1 MSDMKISKIACS
13 KRRIIC
19 FLLMLAT
26 LFSIAQVHHRA
37 AAAPIVRTTLFPR
50 LHAGQSFTYYVQY
63 RTKKNVKTESRVV
76 TPTGPQDAE
85 TDAQWLLR
93 VDILDVHPQGER
105 ASIHARSRFQSVA
118 SAMAQNNSGSQQS
131 ASGSPAQNPEARSVD
146 FTILPD
152 GHVDAVTGLADLFP
166 DQRLVW
172 QVWLRQFG
180 IAGVFPRDGVK
191 PGQSWKSSEPEQ
203 APSPIVRLEWEK
215 QATYVRDEPCA
226 AIQFSETGIVTS
238 KTSQTESCAVVLTS
252 AVLKQKSSPKDTTPG
267 DFRLH
272 DLHTTGNARGKNETI
287 SYISLRSGLIV
298 RVTED
303 AQQFMDV
310 VVAKTDASNQIHYN
324 VEATG
329 HTEVLLVDDAPVPKS

>member
-1 MSDMKISKIACS
+1 MKISKIACS

-26 LFSIAQVHHRA
+26 LFSIAQVHHGA

-50 LHAGQSFTYYVQY
+50 LHAGQTFTYYVQY
-63 RTKKNVKTESRVV
+63 RTKKNIKTESRVV

-85 TDAQWLLR
+85 TNAQWLLR

-105 ASIHARSRFQSVA
+105 ASIHARSRFQTVA
-118 SAMAQNNSGSQQS
+118 SAMAQNNTRSQRS

-172 QVWLRQFG
+172 QVWLRQFA

-191 PGQSWKSSEPEQ
+191 PGQSGQSWKSTEPEQ

-226 AIQFSETGIVTS
+226 AIQFSETGIVAF
-238 KTSQTESCAVVLTS
+238 KNSQTESCAVVLTS

-272 DLHTTGNARGKNETI
+272 DLHTTGNASGKNETI
-287 SYISLRSGLIV
+287 SYISLQSGLIV

-329 HTEVLLVDDAPVPKS
+329 HTEVLLVADAPVPKP

>member
-1 MSDMKISKIACS
+1 
-13 KRRIIC
+13 
-19 FLLMLAT
+19 MLASLST
-26 LFSIAQVHHRA
+26 TAHVQSGI
-37 AAAPIVRTTLFPR
+37 AAAPIARITLSPR
-50 LHAGQSFTYYVQY
+50 LHAGQTFTYFVQY

-93 VDILDVHPQGER
+93 VDVLDVHPQGQR
-105 ASIHARSRFQSVA
+105 AAIHARSRFQSVA
-118 SAMAQNNSGSQQS
+118 SAMAQNNTAAQQS
-131 ASGSPAQNPEARSVD
+131 APGSTAENPESKFVD
-146 FTILPD
+146 FTIQPD
-152 GHVDAVTGLADLFP
+152 GQVDSVTGLADLFP
-166 DQRLVW
+166 DQRQVW
-172 QVWLRQFG
+172 QVWLRQFA

-191 PGQSWKSSEPEQ
+191 LGQSWKSTEPEQ

-215 QATYVRDEPCA
+215 QTTYVRDEPCA
-226 AIQFSETGIVTS
+226 PIQFSEMGIVTPKNS
-238 KTSQTESCAVVLTS
+238 PTESCAVVLTS

-272 DLHTTGNARGKNETI
+272 DLRTTGNATGKNETI
-287 SYISLRSGLIV
+287 SYISLQSGLIV

-310 VVAKTDASNQIHYN
+310 IVAKTDASNQIHYN

-329 HTEVLLVDDAPVPKS
+329 HTEVLLVADAPPPKP

>member
-1 MSDMKISKIACS
+1 
-13 KRRIIC
+13 
-19 FLLMLAT
+19 
-26 LFSIAQVHHRA
+26 
-37 AAAPIVRTTLFPR
+37 VRTTLFPR
-50 LHAGQSFTYYVQY
+50 LHAGQTFTYYVQY

-105 ASIHARSRFQSVA
+105 AAIHARSRFQSVA
-118 SAMAQNNSGSQQS
+118 SAMAQNSTGSRQS
-131 ASGSPAQNPEARSVD
+131 ASGSPAQNLESKFVD

-152 GHVDAVTGLADLFP
+152 GHVDTVTGLADLFP

-172 QVWLRQFG
+172 QVWLRQFA

-203 APSPIVRLEWEK
+203 APSPIVKLVWEK
-215 QATYVRDEPCA
+215 QATYVRDEPCTP
-226 AIQFSETGIVTS
+226 IQFSEGGIVTS
-238 KTSQTESCAVVLTS
+238 KNSHTESCAVVLTS

-272 DLHTTGNARGKNETI
+272 DLRTTGNATGKNETI
-287 SYISLRSGLIV
+287 SYISLQSGLIV

-329 HTEVLLVDDAPVPKS
+329 HTEVLLVADAPTSRP

>member
-1 MSDMKISKIACS
+1 
-13 KRRIIC
+13 
-19 FLLMLAT
+19 LLMLAT
-26 LFSIAQVHHRA
+26 LFSTAQVKHSV
-37 AAAPIVRTTLFPR
+37 AAAPIARVTLFPR
-50 LHAGQSFTYYVQY
+50 LHAGQTFTYFVQY

-85 TDAQWLLR
+85 MDAQWILH

-105 ASIHARSRFQSVA
+105 AAIHARSQFQSVA
-118 SAMAQNNSGSQQS
+118 SAMAQNNAAAQPTS
-131 ASGSPAQNPEARSVD
+131 SGSPAQNVETKSVD

-152 GHVDAVTGLADLFP
+152 GRVDAVKGLAELFP
-166 DQRLVW
+166 DQRQVW
-172 QVWLRQFG
+172 QVWLRQFA
-180 IAGVFPRDGVK
+180 IAGVFPRDGVR
-191 PGQSWKSSEPEQ
+191 PGQSWKSNEPEQ
-203 APSPIVRLEWEK
+203 APSPIVKLEWEK
-215 QATYVRDEPCA
+215 RATYVRDEPCTP
-226 AIQFSETGIVTS
+226 IQFSETGIGTPKDS
-238 KTSQTESCAVVLTS
+238 PSESCAVVLTS

-272 DLHTTGNARGKNETI
+272 DLRTTGNATGKNETI

-329 HTEVLLVDDAPVPKS
+329 HTEVLLVADAPASKPKP

>member
-1 MSDMKISKIACS
+1 
-13 KRRIIC
+13 
-19 FLLMLAT
+19 MLAT
-26 LFSIAQVHHRA
+26 LSSTAQIHPGFVQHGA

-50 LHAGQSFTYYVQY
+50 LHAGQTFTYYVQY

-85 TDAQWLLR
+85 TDAQWLLW
-93 VDILDVHPQGER
+93 VDILDVHPQGKR
-105 ASIHARSRFQSVA
+105 AAIHARSRFQSVA
-118 SAMAQNNSGSQQS
+118 SAMAQNSTGSRQS
-131 ASGSPAQNPEARSVD
+131 ASASPAQNLESKFVD

-152 GHVDAVTGLADLFP
+152 GHVDTVTGLADLFP

-172 QVWLRQFG
+172 QVWLRQFA

-203 APSPIVRLEWEK
+203 APSPIVKLVWEK
-215 QATYVRDEPCA
+215 QATYVRDEPCTP
-226 AIQFSETGIVTS
+226 IQFSEGGIVTS
-238 KTSQTESCAVVLTS
+238 KNSHTESCAVVLTN
-252 AVLKQKSSPKDTTPG
+252 AILKQKSSPKDTTPG

-272 DLHTTGNARGKNETI
+272 DLRTTGNATGKNETI
-287 SYISLRSGLIV
+287 SYISLQSGLIV

-310 VVAKTDASNQIHYN
+310 VVAKTDASSQIHYN

-329 HTEVLLVDDAPVPKS
+329 HTEVLLVADAPTSRP

>member
-1 MSDMKISKIACS
+1 
-13 KRRIIC
+13 
-19 FLLMLAT
+19 MLAT
-26 LFSIAQVHHRA
+26 FFGVAQVQHSA
-37 AAAPIVRTTLFPR
+37 AAATVARTTLFPKLR
-50 LHAGQSFTYYVQY
+50 AGQTFTYYVQY

-105 ASIHARSRFQSVA
+105 AAIHARSRFQSVA
-118 SAMAQNNSGSQQS
+118 SAMAQNSTGSRQS
-131 ASGSPAQNPEARSVD
+131 ASGSPAQNLESKFVD

-172 QVWLRQFG
+172 QVWLRQFA

-203 APSPIVRLEWEK
+203 SPSPIVKLEWEK
-215 QATYVRDEPCA
+215 QATYVRDEPCT
-226 AIQFSETGIVTS
+226 AIQFSEAGIVTS
-238 KTSQTESCAVVLTS
+238 KNSQIESCAVVLTS

-272 DLHTTGNARGKNETI
+272 DLRTTGNATGKNETI
-287 SYISLRSGLIV
+287 SYISLQSGLVV

-329 HTEVLLVDDAPVPKS
+329 HTEVLLVADAPAPKP

>member
-1 MSDMKISKIACS
+1 
-13 KRRIIC
+13 
-19 FLLMLAT
+19 MLAT
-26 LFSIAQVHHRA
+26 LFGAARLQRGLV
-37 AAAPIVRTTLFPR
+37 AAAPTARTTLFPR
-50 LHAGQSFTYYVQY
+50 LHAGQTFTYYIQY

-76 TPTGPQDAE
+76 TPTAPQDVE

-93 VDILDVHPQGER
+93 IDILDVHSQGQR
-105 ASIHARSRFQSVA
+105 ATIHARSRFQSVA
-118 SAMAQNNSGSQQS
+118 SAMAQNNTEAPPTSG
-131 ASGSPAQNPEARSVD
+131 APAQNPEAKSVD

-152 GHVDAVTGLADLFP
+152 GRVDAITGLADLFP
-166 DQRLVW
+166 DQRQVW
-172 QVWLRQFG
+172 QVWLRQFA
-180 IAGVFPRDGVK
+180 IAGVFPRDGVR

-215 QATYVRDEPCA
+215 QATYVRDEPCGP
-226 AIQFSETGIVTS
+226 IQLSETGIVTAKNS
-238 KTSQTESCAVVLTS
+238 PTESCAVVLTS

-272 DLHTTGNARGKNETI
+272 DLRTTGNATGKNETI
-287 SYISLRSGLIV
+287 SYISLQSGLIV

-310 VVAKTDASNQIHYN
+310 LVAKTDASNKIHYN

-329 HTEVLLVDDAPVPKS
+329 HTEVLLVADAPPSKP

>member
-1 MSDMKISKIACS
+1 
-13 KRRIIC
+13 
-19 FLLMLAT
+19 
-26 LFSIAQVHHRA
+26 
-37 AAAPIVRTTLFPR
+37 
-50 LHAGQSFTYYVQY
+50 
-63 RTKKNVKTESRVV
+63 
-76 TPTGPQDAE
+76 
-85 TDAQWLLR
+85 
-93 VDILDVHPQGER
+93 
-105 ASIHARSRFQSVA
+105 
-118 SAMAQNNSGSQQS
+118 
-131 ASGSPAQNPEARSVD
+131 
-146 FTILPD
+146 
-152 GHVDAVTGLADLFP
+152 VTGLADLFP

-172 QVWLRQFG
+172 QVWLRQFA

-226 AIQFSETGIVTS
+226 AIQFPETGIVTS
-238 KTSQTESCAVVLTS
+238 KNPQTESCAVVLTS

-272 DLHTTGNARGKNETI
+272 ELHTTGNARGKNETI
-287 SYISLRSGLIV
+287 SYISLQSGLIV

-329 HTEVLLVDDAPVPKS
+329 HTEVLLVADAPVPKS

>member
-1 MSDMKISKIACS
+1 
-13 KRRIIC
+13 
-19 FLLMLAT
+19 MLAT
-26 LFSIAQVHHRA
+26 LFGA
-37 AAAPIVRTTLFPR
+37 AHVQPGLSAAPIARTTLFPR
-50 LHAGQSFTYYVQY
+50 LHAGQTFTYYVQY

-93 VDILDVHPQGER
+93 VDILDVHSQRER
-105 ASIHARSRFQSVA
+105 AAIHARSRFQSFA
-118 SAMAQNNSGSQQS
+118 SAMAQNNSGAQQTP
-131 ASGSPAQNPEARSVD
+131 AGSPAQSLESKSVD

-152 GHVDAVTGLADLFP
+152 GRVDAVTGLADLFP
-166 DQRLVW
+166 DQRQVW
-172 QVWLRQFG
+172 QVWLRQFA

-215 QATYVRDEPCA
+215 QATYVRDEPCTP
-226 AIQFSETGIVTS
+226 IQFSETGIVTPKNS
-238 KTSQTESCAVVLTS
+238 PAESCAVIFTS
-252 AVLKQKSSPKDTTPG
+252 AILKQKSSPKDTTPG

-272 DLHTTGNARGKNETI
+272 DLRTTGNATGKNETI
-287 SYISLRSGLIV
+287 SYISLQSGLIV

-329 HTEVLLVDDAPVPKS
+329 HTEVLLVADAPASKP

>member
-1 MSDMKISKIACS
+1 MVRL
-13 KRRIIC
+13 KRRGIY
-19 FLLMLAT
+19 FLLILPT
-26 LFSIAQVHHRA
+26 LFAAAQIHPGV
-37 AAAPIVRTTLFPR
+37 AAAPTARATLFPR
-50 LHAGQSFTYYVQY
+50 LHAGQTFTYFIQY

-85 TDAQWLLR
+85 TDAEWLLR
-93 VDILDVHPQGER
+93 VDILDVHPLGQR
-105 ASIHARSRFQSVA
+105 AAIHARSRFQSVA
-118 SAMAQNNSGSQQS
+118 SAMVQNNSGAPQS
-131 ASGSPAQNPEARSVD
+131 PSGSQAQNPEAKSVD

-152 GHVDAVTGLADLFP
+152 GRVDAVTGLADLFP
-166 DQRLVW
+166 DQRQVW
-172 QVWLRQFG
+172 QVWLRQFA

-215 QATYVRDEPCA
+215 QATYVRDEPCT
-226 AIQFSETGIVTS
+226 AIQFSETGIVTAKNS
-238 KTSQTESCAVVLTS
+238 PTESCAVILTT
-252 AVLKQKSSPKDTTPG
+252 ATLKQKSSPKDTTPG

-272 DLHTTGNARGKNETI
+272 DLRTTGNATGKNETI
-287 SYISLRSGLIV
+287 SYISLQSGLIV

-329 HTEVLLVDDAPVPKS
+329 HTEVLLVGDPPASKP

>member
-1 MSDMKISKIACS
+1 MVRL
-13 KRRIIC
+13 KRRGIY
-19 FLLMLAT
+19 FLLILPT
-26 LFSIAQVHHRA
+26 LFAAAQIHPGV
-37 AAAPIVRTTLFPR
+37 AAAPTARATLFPR
-50 LHAGQSFTYYVQY
+50 LHAGQTFTYFIQY

-85 TDAQWLLR
+85 TDAEWLLR
-93 VDILDVHPQGER
+93 VDILDVHPLGQR
-105 ASIHARSRFQSVA
+105 AAIHARSRFQSVA
-118 SAMAQNNSGSQQS
+118 SAMVQNNSGAPQS
-131 ASGSPAQNPEARSVD
+131 PSGSQAQNPEAKSVD

-152 GHVDAVTGLADLFP
+152 GRVDAVTGLADLFP
-166 DQRLVW
+166 DQRQVW
-172 QVWLRQFG
+172 QVWLRQFA

-215 QATYVRDEPCA
+215 QATYVRDEPCT
-226 AIQFSETGIVTS
+226 AIQFSETGIVTAKNS
-238 KTSQTESCAVVLTS
+238 PTESCAVILTS
-252 AVLKQKSSPKDTTPG
+252 ATLKQKSSPKDTTPG

-272 DLHTTGNARGKNETI
+272 DLRTTGNATGKNETI
-287 SYISLRSGLIV
+287 SYISLQSGLIV

-310 VVAKTDASNQIHYN
+310 VVAKTDASNQIHFN

-329 HTEVLLVDDAPVPKS
+329 HTEVLLVADAPASKP

>member
-1 MSDMKISKIACS
+1 
-13 KRRIIC
+13 
-19 FLLMLAT
+19 MLAT
-26 LFSIAQVHHRA
+26 FFGVARVQHSA
-37 AAAPIVRTTLFPR
+37 AAAPVGRTTLFPKLR
-50 LHAGQSFTYYVQY
+50 AGQTFTYYVQY
-63 RTKKNVKTESRVV
+63 RTKRNVKTESRVV

-105 ASIHARSRFQSVA
+105 AAIHARSHFQSVA
-118 SAMAQNNSGSQQS
+118 SAMAQNNTGAQQS
-131 ASGSPAQNPEARSVD
+131 PSGSPAQNLESKSVD

-166 DQRLVW
+166 DQRQVW
-172 QVWLRQFG
+172 QVWLRQFA

-203 APSPIVRLEWEK
+203 APSPIVKLEWEK

-226 AIQFSETGIVTS
+226 AIQFSETGIVTP
-238 KTSQTESCAVVLTS
+238 KNSQTESCAVVLTS
-252 AVLKQKSSPKDTTPG
+252 AILKQKSSPKDTTPG

-272 DLHTTGNARGKNETI
+272 DLRTTGNATGKNETI
-287 SYISLRSGLIV
+287 SYISLQSGLIV

-329 HTEVLLVDDAPVPKS
+329 HTEVLLVADAPVPKP